1 MERVD
6 GADHGYAAGGAP
18 GAAADGAFALQ
29 VRVKRLEFLGADWLI
44 YGVLEGTP
52 QEEKILSK
60 VPPRVAGTLREGE
73 LREFRVEPARLRYF
87 DPATGLRV
95 DDGPR

>member
-1 MERVD
+1 
-6 GADHGYAAGGAP
+6 
-18 GAAADGAFALQ
+18 LQ

-44 YGVLEGTP
+44 YGLLEGDG

-60 VPPRVAGTLREGE
+60 VPPIVAATLREGE
-73 LREFRVEPARLRYF
+73 LREFRVARKHLRWF

-95 DDGPR
+95 EDGPH